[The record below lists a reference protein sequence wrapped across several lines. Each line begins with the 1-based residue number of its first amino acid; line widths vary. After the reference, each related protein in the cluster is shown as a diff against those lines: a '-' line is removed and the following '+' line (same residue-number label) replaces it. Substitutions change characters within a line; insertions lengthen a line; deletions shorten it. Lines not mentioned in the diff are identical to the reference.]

1 MDINALEESLST
13 VRYRTGEL
21 KATRKDFD
29 GPLTPPE
36 DPTPVK
42 FNFDFRINQSTEH
55 IRVDLKLGADTFY
68 ADYSVIMSGI
78 WSADENS
85 PLPESIDEE
94 VLGDAV
100 RDLFAPRILAVATAK
115 INDLARLID
124 CPTLNFDYSI
134 DRTIKTASFVRSER

>member
-42 FNFDFRINQSTEH
+42 FNFDFRIKQSTEH
-55 IRVDLKLGADTFY
+55 IRVDLKLGADSFY

-78 WSADENS
+78 WSADESS

-124 CPTLNFDYSI
+124 CPTLSFDYSI

>member
-21 KATRKDFD
+21 KATRKDLD
-29 GPLTPPE
+29 EPLTPPE
-36 DPTPVK
+36 DPTPIK
-42 FNFDFRINQSTEH
+42 FDFNFRIAQNTEH
-55 IRVDLKLGADTFY
+55 ISVDIKLGADTFY
-68 ADYSVIMSGI
+68 ANYYLVMSGI
-78 WSADENS
+78 WSADEKS

-94 VLGDAV
+94 VLGNAV
-100 RDLFAPRILAVATAK
+100 RDLFAPRMLAVATAK